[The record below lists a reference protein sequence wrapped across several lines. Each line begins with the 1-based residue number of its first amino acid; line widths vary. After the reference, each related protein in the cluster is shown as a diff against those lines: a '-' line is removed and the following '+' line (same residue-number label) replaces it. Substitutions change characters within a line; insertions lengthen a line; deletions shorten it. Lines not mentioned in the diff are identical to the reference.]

1 MMLLDPKVKAEE
13 EDLLAIAFG
22 PDHRRNRKLIRSGPL
37 NFNAANGHNLLHW
50 KHLCFFPDRRRFTRP
65 EIGHKSFGRLCVLQ
79 TVG

>member
-22 PDHRRNRKLIRSGPL
+22 PDHRRNRKLIRPGPL
-37 NFNAANGHNLLHW
+37 NFNAAKTHSLLHW
-50 KHLCFFPDRRRFTRP
+50 KHLRFLPDRRRFARP
-65 EIGHKSFGRLCVLQ
+65 EIGQESFGRFGVFQ